1 MTTLLNDPRLAQC
14 RRIFLRD
21 WVVEANIGVY
31 SNERGVMQRL
41 LLNVDL
47 YVQLVHSTPVRDAI
61 EEIVDYDFI
70 RDVVR
75 KRLAQ
80 GHVNLQE
87 TLVDDVATEL
97 LQHPAAVA
105 VRVASEKTE
114 IYANVAGIGVEI
126 LRFRDAS

>member
-1 MTTLLNDPRLAQC
+1 MATLLSDPRLAQC

-41 LLNVDL
+41 LLNIDL
-47 YVQLVHSTPVRDAI
+47 YVRLSHSTPVRDAL
-61 EEIVDYDFI
+61 EEVVDYDFI
-70 RDVVR
+70 REVVR
-75 KRLAQ
+75 NRLAR

-87 TLVDDVATEL
+87 TLVDDVASEL

-114 IYANVAGIGVEI
+114 IYENVAGIGAEI
-126 LRFRDAS
+126 LRFRDAP

>member
-1 MTTLLNDPRLAQC
+1 MATLLNDPRLAQC

-41 LLNVDL
+41 LINVDL
-47 YVQLVHSTPVRDAI
+47 YVRLSQSTPVRDAI
-61 EEIVDYDFI
+61 EEVVDYDFI
-70 RDVVR
+70 RDAVR

-87 TLVDDVATEL
+87 TLVDDVASEL

-114 IYANVAGIGVEI
+114 IYENVAGIGVEI
-126 LRFRDAS
+126 LRFRDSP

>member
-1 MTTLLNDPRLAQC
+1 MATLLSDPRLAQC
-14 RRIFLRD
+14 RCIFLRD

-47 YVQLVHSTPVRDAI
+47 YVRLSQSTPARDAI
-61 EEIVDYDFI
+61 EEVVDYDLI

-75 KRLAQ
+75 NRLAQ

-87 TLVDDVATEL
+87 TLVDDVASEL
-97 LQHPAAVA
+97 LRHPAAVA

-114 IYANVAGIGVEI
+114 IYENVAGIGVEI
-126 LRFRDAS
+126 LRFRDSP